1 MSLSMARAEPDTGNG
16 FVKST
21 GARMREYRAYSRIW
35 VQYPAV
41 ARVHG
46 TEAVIEATVINLSG
60 NGLRLRMNQS
70 HDLGTLVS
78 VTMQCEAS
86 HIVSSAEVV
95 RVHEADGADAYE
107 VACRFVD

>member
-21 GARMREYRAYSRIW
+21 EARMREYRAYSRIC

-70 HDLGTLVS
+70 HDLGTLLS
-78 VTMQCEAS
+78 VAMQCEAS
-86 HIVSSAEVV
+86 HIVSGAEVV